1 LSIYHYSRAV
11 EDFRSARRKA
21 ALKDILTKLTGQ
33 TDDLLPFEEVRKRLQ
48 AVQASKATLVE
59 VPLDHIVGSVGRY
72 QDFTR
77 DFLPRASVD
86 EGRWARVKTAISD
99 GSQIPPVDLYR
110 IGEGYFVLDGNHRIS
125 IARQDGATHIQ
136 AYVTEFHSPVPLS
149 PDENLDDL
157 IIKAEY
163 ADFLKLT
170 HLDVS
175 RPDAD
180 LSVTLPG
187 RYRELAEHIDVHR
200 YFMGID
206 HKQEIS
212 YEEAA
217 ANWYDKV
224 YLPIVH
230 LIREKGILRDF
241 PKRSEADLY
250 IWVSKYRKELS
261 DALGLDIKTQ
271 AALSDLVS
279 RTSPTPT
286 RKAARA
292 GRKVLNSLTPDVF
305 ERGPASGQWRAER
318 RNNGDN
324 APLFDDILVPI
335 AGDGTSW
342 PALEQALVIAQLEG
356 ARIYGLHVTNSGAQN
371 EVAAK
376 GSLLEE
382 FTRRCEITKISRKL
396 TFEEGTISRA
406 ICDRSRW
413 VDLLVIK
420 LSYPPAPGPIAKLG
434 SGFHTLVRRCPTPIL
449 TVPGEPSPIQK
460 VLLAYDGSPK
470 ADEALYISAYIA
482 GHWRVS
488 LNIITVKEANSSS
501 SLVQDQAKKYLNSYG
516 IQAHYYEKEAPV
528 ADSILQT
535 AVEAGC
541 DLILM
546 GGYGYSP
553 VKEIIL
559 GSSVDQV
566 LRENDLPTLICR

>member
-1 LSIYHYSRAV
+1 MSIYHYSRAV

-48 AVQASKATLVE
+48 AVQASKANLVE

-77 DFLPRASVD
+77 DFRPRASVD

-125 IARQDGATHIQ
+125 IARQVGATHIQ

-180 LSVTLPG
+180 LSVTSPG

-356 ARIYGLHVTNSGAQN
+356 ARIYGLHVTNYGAQDIAG
-371 EVAAK
+371 EK
-376 GSLLEE
+376 DLLIEE
-382 FTRRCEITKISRKL
+382 FTRCCENTKVSRKL
-396 TFEEGTISRA
+396 IFENGTIARVL
-406 ICDRSRW
+406 CDRSRW

-449 TVPGEPSPIQK
+449 AVPGEPLPIQK

-482 GHWRVS
+482 GRWNVS
-488 LNIITVKEANSSS
+488 LNVLTVKEAATPSSR
-501 SLVQDQAKKYLNSYG
+501 VIDDAKKYLNSYG
-516 IQAHYYEKEAPV
+516 IQAYYFENNGPV

-535 AVEAGC
+535 AAEAGC

-553 VKEIIL
+553 VGEI
-559 GSSVDQV
+559 SPRQQ
-566 LRENDLPTLICR
+566 C

>member
-48 AVQASKATLVE
+48 AVQASKANLVE

-125 IARQDGATHIQ
+125 IARQVGATHIQ

-163 ADFLKLT
+163 ADYLKLT

-180 LSVTLPG
+180 LSVTSPG

-356 ARIYGLHVTNSGAQN
+356 ARIYGLHVTNYGAQDIAG
-371 EVAAK
+371 EK
-376 GSLLEE
+376 DLLIEE
-382 FTRRCEITKISRKL
+382 FTRCCENTKVSRKL
-396 TFEEGTISRA
+396 IFENGTIARVL
-406 ICDRSRW
+406 CDRSRW
-413 VDLLVIK
+413 VDLMVIK

-449 TVPGEPSPIQK
+449 AVPGEPLPIQK

-482 GHWRVS
+482 GRWNVS
-488 LNIITVKEANSSS
+488 LNVLTVKEAATPSSR
-501 SLVQDQAKKYLNSYG
+501 VIDDAKKYLNSYG
-516 IQAHYYEKEAPV
+516 IQAYYFENNGPV

-535 AVEAGC
+535 AAEAGC

-553 VKEIIL
+553 VGEIVL

-566 LRENDLPTLICR
+566 LRESDIPTLICR